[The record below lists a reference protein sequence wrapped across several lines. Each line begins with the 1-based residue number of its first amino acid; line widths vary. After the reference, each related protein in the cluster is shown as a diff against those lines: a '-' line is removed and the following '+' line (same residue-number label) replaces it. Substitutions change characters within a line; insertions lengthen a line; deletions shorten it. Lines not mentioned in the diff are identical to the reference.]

1 MNIRYCRKFNH
12 EYSLLYLSMKNN
24 YSINNINSVIEKS
37 TYTVEKLAVK
47 CDIARSTLS
56 GYLKGQRIFPI
67 DKFITVCRVLDVRPC
82 EILEKDF
89 KHGQEFSNFPKTEP
103 KIKIG
108 GEKIGGYLHG
118 EKEALYEN
126 QVGFLQNQL
135 KEKDKQIAMILESFG
150 GAKSKVG

>member
-1 MNIRYCRKFNH
+1 MNSYLLNIRHLIENK
-12 EYSLLYLSMKNN
+12 EGLS
-24 YSINNINSVIEKS
+24 IER
-37 TYTVEKLAVK
+37 LASEIGTTRV
-47 CDIARSTLS
+47 TLS
-56 GYLKGQRIFPI
+56 KYLNSKTQMPI
-67 DKFITVCRVLDVRPC
+67 ETLLKICKVLDVRPC

-135 KEKDKQIAMILESFG
+135 KEKDKQINDLIQVIG
-150 GAKSKVG
+150 GQTTSKEAV

>member
-1 MNIRYCRKFNH
+1 MG
-12 EYSLLYLSMKNN
+12 N
-24 YSINNINSVIEKS
+24 YINNINTQIKKKG
-37 TYTVEKLAVK
+37 YTVEKLAVTSNM
-47 CDIARSTLS
+47 ARTTLTN
-56 GYLKGQRIFPI
+56 YLKGKTPFPL
-67 DKFITVCRVLDVRPC
+67 DKFLVICQILDIRPC

-126 QVGFLQNQL
+126 QVGFLQDQLLTKDDQL
-135 KEKDKQIAMILESFG
+135 KAKDEQITQLLLKLNKE
-150 GAKSKVG
+150 